1 MSIKNLVV
9 ILGKRLNKNELTAE
23 GRSRV
28 EAAID
33 YLATSSRDNVV
44 VAFCGGVTPGQTI
57 SEAEVMYEYFLQLE
71 SQLESTLSIQARL
84 LEKKSTNT
92 IENIHNLAL
101 ELIESGLLEN
111 SQQLNV
117 VFVSNDY
124 HLQRIFEVQ
133 SLMDE
138 QGLLKVLEERC
149 GQLGVA
155 LKIDRNIEQ
164 HVVVAYPY
172 TTVQAQ
178 LFLLID
184 SLTTYRVYLEGI
196 VAGRFVG
203 QEEQTRKVPA
213 QLGLKAIDKAVQLS
227 ATAQFSLLHSL
238 LPLLQNCIRQ
248 TPVGT
253 DKEKVREYLALLDT
267 NLTLLNR
274 YLDPEQDL
282 DTRWWRSAH

>member
-1 MSIKNLVV
+1 MSMKNLVV

>member
-9 ILGKRLNKNELTAE
+9 VLGKRLNKNELTAE
-23 GRSRV
+23 GQGRV

-33 YLATSSRDNVV
+33 YLVSRSNDEVA
-44 VAFCGGVTPGQTI
+44 VAFCGGVTPGQTL

-71 SQLESTLSIQARL
+71 SQLESPLGIQARL

-101 ELIESGLLEN
+101 ELIESGLFEN
-111 SQQLNV
+111 GQQLNV
-117 VFVSNDY
+117 IFVSNDY
-124 HLQRIFEVQ
+124 HLQRIFEIQ
-133 SLMDE
+133 SLMDA

-149 GQLGVA
+149 GQLGVS
-155 LKIDRNIEQ
+155 LNIERDIEQ
-164 HVVVAYPY
+164 HVVVPY
-172 TTVQAQ
+172 SHRNVQGQ
-178 LFLLID
+178 LFLLTD
-184 SLTTYRVYLEGI
+184 SLTTYRVYLEGT

-203 QEEQTRKVPA
+203 QEQQTRKIPA
-213 QLGLKAIDKAVQLS
+213 QLGLDAIDKATQLS
-227 ATAQFSLLHSL
+227 ESGQFSLLNSL
-238 LPLLQNCIRQ
+238 LPLLLNCIEE

-282 DTRWWRSAH
+282 DTRWWR

>member
-9 ILGKRLNKNELTAE
+9 VLGKRLNKNELTAE
-23 GRSRV
+23 GQGRV

-33 YLATSSRDNVV
+33 YLVSRSNDEVA
-44 VAFCGGVTPGQTI
+44 VAFCGGVTPGQTL

-71 SQLESTLSIQARL
+71 SQLESPLSIQARL

-92 IENIHNLAL
+92 IENIQNLAL
-101 ELIESGLLEN
+101 ELIESGLFEN
-111 SQQLNV
+111 GQQLNV
-117 VFVSNDY
+117 IFVSNDY
-124 HLQRIFEVQ
+124 HLQRIFEIQ
-133 SLMDE
+133 SLMDA

-149 GQLGVA
+149 GQLGVS
-155 LKIDRNIEQ
+155 LNIERDIEQ
-164 HVVVAYPY
+164 HVVVPFPHRS
-172 TTVQAQ
+172 VQGQ
-178 LFLLID
+178 LFLLTD
-184 SLTTYRVYLEGI
+184 SLTTYRVYLEGT

-203 QEEQTRKVPA
+203 QEQQTRKIPA
-213 QLGLKAIDKAVQLS
+213 QLGLDAIDKATQLS
-227 ATAQFSLLHSL
+227 ESGQFSLLNSL
-238 LPLLQNCIRQ
+238 LPLLLNCIEE

-282 DTRWWRSAH
+282 DTRWWR